1 MEKYYCLVW
10 DCADITNFYF
20 CKTKS
25 EFDKLK
31 KYIVALNEDEE
42 LFDDFQEYVSEKIEF
57 FSFEDDNKY
66 DNWMKILKKYLSNE
80 ELTLISKSLKGI
92 LKNSDWN
99 AEEESM
105 NLFKKVLKDKFID
118 SESFFS

>member
-10 DCADITNFYF
+10 DCSDITNFYF

-25 EFDKLK
+25 EFDKLR
-31 KYIVALNEDEE
+31 KYIIALNEDDE

-66 DNWMKILKKYLSNE
+66 DNWMEILKKYLSNE
-80 ELTLISKSLKGI
+80 ESTLISKSLKGI

-105 NLFKKVLKDKFID
+105 NLFKKVLKDKFIN